1 MSLHILT
8 FFNVFDG
15 VSSTTSF
22 SKGGFDLTS
31 ISKKL
36 YKSRSISSFD
46 SMI

>member
-15 VSSTTSF
+15 GSLTTSF
-22 SKGGFDLTS
+22 SKDGFDLTN

-46 SMI
+46 SII